1 MCLNYYNLHSLGSFI
16 VSYIKSS
23 NYKSGYSF
31 LLTFNI
37 TQHLR
42 DLELM
47 NSLIKYL
54 DCGKVYSYPNKFCT
68 IFKVCKLELLI
79 NQIIPFFNK
88 YHIQGSKLLDYQD
101 FRKIALL
108 MNDKVHLTKQGLA
121 QIKKIKEGMNTGRK
135 DK

>member
-1 MCLNYYNLHSLGSFI
+1 
-16 VSYIKSS
+16 
-23 NYKSGYSF
+23 
-31 LLTFNI
+31 
-37 TQHLR
+37 
-42 DLELM
+42 M

-54 DCGKVYSYPNKFCT
+54 DCGKVYSYPKNFVT

-79 NQIIPFFNK
+79 NKIIPFFNQ

-108 MNDKVHLTKQGLA
+108 MNDKVHLTKKGLA